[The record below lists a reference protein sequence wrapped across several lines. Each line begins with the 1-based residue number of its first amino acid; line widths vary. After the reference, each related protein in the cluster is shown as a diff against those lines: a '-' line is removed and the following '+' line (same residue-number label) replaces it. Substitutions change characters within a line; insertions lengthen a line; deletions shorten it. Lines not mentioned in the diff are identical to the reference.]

1 MVGSGFKLSNLPQAS
16 KLVYNTFYFIK
27 CKVYIGGAWKP
38 WGPGCFVLLNT
49 SSTLTGFCNLA
60 VTTMGTNVYSSSVGC
75 ALDYKFRLN
84 GPGLSNY
91 EHNPSTMTNRF
102 QPSQLISAGIQYN
115 QTYTVE
121 VAYLVNAAAGWSA
134 YGPSCTITTPSALLP
149 DETIYELN
157 GTTKEF
163 NEGEN
168 MENTNQNNLSEDV
181 QFEFVIFPNPTN
193 NDFTLTKLN
202 DLTFRSNIR
211 IIDQFGKT
219 IEQWNANEIHDGITF
234 GSSYPQGFY
243 FVEFECEN
251 IRKSFKLVK
260 I

>member
-1 MVGSGFKLSNLPQAS
+1 
-16 KLVYNTFYFIK
+16 
-27 CKVYIGGAWKP
+27 
-38 WGPGCFVLLNT
+38 
-49 SSTLTGFCNLA
+49 
-60 VTTMGTNVYSSSVGC
+60 MGTNVYSSSVGC
-75 ALDYKFRLN
+75 ALDYKFRIN

-134 YGPSCTITTPSALLP
+134 YGPSCSITTPSALMP
-149 DETIYELN
+149 NETIDELN
-157 GTTKEF
+157 LTSKEF
-163 NEGEN
+163 NAEEN
-168 MENTNQNNLSEDV
+168 IENTNQNNLTEDI
-181 QFEFVIFPNPTN
+181 QFEFVIFPNPTK
-193 NDFTLTKLN
+193 NDFTLTRLN
-202 DLTFRSNIR
+202 DAAFRTNIR
-211 IIDQFGKT
+211 IIDQYGKS
-219 IEQWNANEIHDGITF
+219 IQQWNANEIIDGITF

-260 I
+260 L